1 MNFWS
6 KLFSKEKRD
15 KEIVIAVA
23 VTDKVKL
30 FKSID
35 DAILYLQ
42 KSDNKKSIQEL
53 EKLRKEV
60 VGDKKVKAVRITEEN
75 EIIEYD
81 NLEEL
86 KKNSNN
92 LKHKK

>member
-6 KLFSKEKRD
+6 KLFSKEKQD

-23 VTDKVKL
+23 IADNLKL

-53 EKLRKEV
+53 EKLKKRIA
-60 VGDKKVKAVRITEEN
+60 GDKKVKAVKITEEN

-86 KKNSNN
+86 KKNQIN
-92 LKHKK
+92 

>member
-1 MNFWS
+1 MTFWS
-6 KLFSKEKRD
+6 KLFSKEKQD

-23 VTDKVKL
+23 IADNVKL

-35 DAILYLQ
+35 DAILYL
-42 KSDNKKSIQEL
+42 KKNDNKKSIQEL
-53 EKLRKEV
+53 EKLKKKIA
-60 VGDKKVKAVRITEEN
+60 GDKKVKAVKITEEN

-86 KKNSNN
+86 KNKSR
-92 LKHKK
+92 

>member
-6 KLFSKEKRD
+6 KLFSKEKQD

-23 VTDKVKL
+23 TADNLKL

-53 EKLRKEV
+53 EKLKKKIA
-60 VGDKKVKAVRITEEN
+60 GDKKVKAVKITEEN
-75 EIIEYD
+75 EIIEYE

-86 KKNSNN
+86 KKNQIN
-92 LKHKK
+92 